1 MIVILGANSLDDL
14 KSAILQ
20 QIDTLGE
27 LIVATAA
34 ENQAT
39 INQLVEGLEK
49 VKSEV
54 VALREA
60 YDAGQTLDF
69 SRLQSVLGELDAVNP
84 DAPAAEP
91 APAEESPADGAGV
104 TDEEAEE
111 GSL

>member
-1 MIVILGANSLDDL
+1 MIVILGANSLDDF
-14 KSAILQ
+14 KSAIFQ

-39 INQLVEGLEK
+39 INQLVEGFGK
-49 VKSEV
+49 VKDEV

-69 SRLQSVLGELDAVNP
+69 TPLQSLLGEIDAVNP
-84 DAPAAEP
+84 DAPAEEP
-91 APAEESPADGAGV
+91 APVEESPADGSGV
-104 TDEEAEE
+104 TDEEAED